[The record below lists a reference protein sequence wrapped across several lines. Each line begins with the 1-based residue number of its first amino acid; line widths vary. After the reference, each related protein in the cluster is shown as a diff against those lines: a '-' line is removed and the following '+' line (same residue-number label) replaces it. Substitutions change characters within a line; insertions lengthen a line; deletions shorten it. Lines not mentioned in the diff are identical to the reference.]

1 MSSKR
6 KPDPP
11 DQMPLACD
19 RKTLDAALRQ
29 DFVTFIQKTFNTVS
43 PGDAYLHAPYIEAIA
58 WRLRQ
63 CLEGKTKRL
72 VITMPPRSLKSI
84 CASVALPAWAL
95 GRDPTSR
102 IICASYSSNLT
113 RKHANDCRTVLE
125 SDWYK
130 RAFPGT
136 RLHPNKNTEMEFM
149 TTERGFRLG
158 TSVGGTLTGRGGNI
172 IIIDDPMKPDEAMSE
187 AKREAVKQWYNGTLY
202 SRLDNK
208 AEDVI
213 ILVMQRLHMD
223 DLVGY
228 KRAFPGTRLHPN
240 KNTEMEFMTTERGF
254 RLGTS
259 VGGTLTGRGGNIII
273 IDDPM
278 KPDEAMSEAKREAVK
293 QWYNGT
299 LYSRLDNKAEDVIIL
314 VMQRL
319 HMDDLVGHV
328 LEKENWV
335 HLNMPAIAE
344 ADQVFEV
351 GPGRFYE
358 RKEGEVLHPEREP
371 KKVLDDIK
379 ETLGSYHFAAQYQQ
393 NPLPAG
399 GNMVKWEWF
408 QIYGELPTREA
419 NDRIVQSWD
428 TASKAAELNDYSV
441 CTTWLVK
448 GNDYYLI
455 DVVRERLEYPNL
467 KKRVLKEY
475 AKHMPFPLLILF
487 KDPFLRAERR
497 RGPPPRTRTQE
508 SSR

>member
-6 KPDPP
+6 KPDPT

-58 WRLRQ
+58 WHLRQ

-102 IICASYSSNLT
+102 IICASYSSDLT

-149 TTERGFRLG
+149 TTKRGFRLG
-158 TSVGGTLTGRGGNI
+158 TSVGGTLTGRGGKI

-187 AKREAVKQWYNGTLY
+187 AKREAVKQWY
-202 SRLDNK
+202 D
-208 AEDVI
+208 
-213 ILVMQRLHMD
+213 
-223 DLVGY
+223 
-228 KRAFPGTRLHPN
+228 
-240 KNTEMEFMTTERGF
+240 
-254 RLGTS
+254 
-259 VGGTLTGRGGNIII
+259 
-273 IDDPM
+273 
-278 KPDEAMSEAKREAVK
+278 
-293 QWYNGT
+293 GT

-371 KKVLDDIK
+371 KKVLDAIK

-475 AKHMPFPLLILF
+475 AKHQPSPLLIEDTGSGTSLIQE
-487 KDPFLRAERR
+487 LR
-497 RGPPPRTRTQE
+497 RGGLRLIPIKPEHDKITRMSAQSAKIEAGQVWLPEKAPWLDEFKTEILQFPNGRHDDQVD
-508 SSR
+508 SMSQFLGWLDRRKRGIRIIKMRM

>member
-1 MSSKR
+1 MPSKR
-6 KPDPP
+6 KPDPT
-11 DQMPLACD
+11 DQTPLACD

-29 DFVTFIQKTFNTVS
+29 DFVSFIRKTFNTVS
-43 PGDAYLHAPYIEAIA
+43 PGDTYLHAPYIEAIA
-58 WRLRQ
+58 WHLQQ

-72 VITMPPRSLKSI
+72 IITMPPRSLKSI

-102 IICASYSSNLT
+102 IICASYSSELT

-149 TTERGFRLG
+149 TTKRGFRLG

-172 IIIDDPMKPDEAMSE
+172 IIIDDPMKPEEAMSE
-187 AKREAVKQWYNGTLY
+187 AKREAVKQWY
-202 SRLDNK
+202 D
-208 AEDVI
+208 
-213 ILVMQRLHMD
+213 
-223 DLVGY
+223 
-228 KRAFPGTRLHPN
+228 
-240 KNTEMEFMTTERGF
+240 
-254 RLGTS
+254 
-259 VGGTLTGRGGNIII
+259 
-273 IDDPM
+273 
-278 KPDEAMSEAKREAVK
+278 
-293 QWYNGT
+293 GT

-344 ADQVFEV
+344 ADQDFEV
-351 GPGRFYE
+351 GPGRLYE

-399 GNMVKWEWF
+399 GNMVRWEWF

-475 AKHMPFPLLILF
+475 VKYKPSPLLIEDTGSGTSLIQELRRAGLRLIPIKPEHDKITRMSAQSAKIEAGQVWLPEKAPWLDEF
-487 KDPFLRAERR
+487 KTEILPFPNGRHDDQVDSMSQFLGWLDRR
-497 RGPPPRTRTQE
+497 KRGIRIIKIRM
-508 SSR
+508 